1 VCHVGDEVGF
11 LCALE
16 DVRRL
21 DHSGEESV
29 AMDRDEFSLAGRV
42 ALVTG
47 GGRGL
52 GRSIAEAWARRGA
65 DIAIADIDGESAD
78 LAAKELREVG
88 ARTLGMTAD
97 VTKRA
102 DATNAVDRALSAL
115 GRLDILLNN
124 AGIAILAPAE
134 TMTPE
139 QFRKVYEI
147 DVFGVFHFAQAAF
160 APMADQKRGAII
172 NMASMAGISVLSPQE
187 HAQYNSAK
195 SAVIMLTRSLAVEW
209 AAFGIRVNA
218 IAPGYMLT
226 PPVELIRDEDQD
238 RWRTMIGRVPMG
250 RVGEPRELQGAATF
264 LASDASSYV
273 TGATIVVDG
282 GYTCL

>member
-1 VCHVGDEVGF
+1 
-11 LCALE
+11 
-16 DVRRL
+16 
-21 DHSGEESV
+21 
-29 AMDRDEFSLAGRV
+29 MDQDEFSLTGRV

-65 DIAIADIDGESAD
+65 RIAIADIDGESAERAASE
-78 LAAKELREVG
+78 LAGFGV
-88 ARTLGMTAD
+88 RTVGMTAD
-97 VTKRA
+97 VTKPA
-102 DATNAVDRALSAL
+102 DAATSVERTLSAL

-139 QFRKVYEI
+139 QFRTVYEI

-160 APMADQKRGAII
+160 GPMAEQKRGAII
-172 NMASMAGISVLSPQE
+172 NMASMAGITVLTPQE

-195 SAVIMLTRSLAVEW
+195 AAVIMLTRSLAVEW
-209 AAFGIRVNA
+209 AGAGIRVNA

-226 PPVELIRDEDQD
+226 PPVELIRDEDPA
-238 RWRTMIGRVPMG
+238 RWTTMIERVPMG

-273 TGATIVVDG
+273 TGSVIVVDG